1 MHQSLVSSETTL
13 LYFFSCNFIWF
24 RQKEPI
30 KIQNFRLST
39 VHMKFYQIC
48 TLRDSFCWKYVKFQ
62 LKSIEDLCCMTRK
75 IDRKFEEKLNSCFKN
90 DKTLAYFDLSTWNS
104 RNFHFDW
111 FLLCKV
117 CNLWPKKVQR
127 SYLNDTEEWCKICL
141 KKLT

>member
-75 IDRKFEEKLNSCFKN
+75 IDRKFEEKLNSFSKMTRLWRILTWALEILEIF
-90 DKTLAYFDLSTWNS
+90 TLIGSFCAKYVTFDLKKS
-104 RNFHFDW
+104 RGVT
-111 FLLCKV
+111 LM
-117 CNLWPKKVQR
+117 
-127 SYLNDTEEWCKICL
+127 TL
-141 KKLT
+141 KSDAKFA